1 MALSDNLRGALLMM
15 GSMAAFTVNDAFMK
29 SLAGDAPLYQLL
41 FLRGILATS
50 LIGVLA
56 LSQRAFTAS
65 IPRRD
70 IYLILGRV
78 VAEIGAAYYFLTAL
92 FNMPLANLTAILQAL
107 PLTVTLAAAVIFR
120 EKIGW
125 RRMTAIL
132 VGFTGVLL
140 IVRPGT
146 EGFNIFS
153 LYALV
158 SVAFVTARDL
168 FTRRLSGATPSLLVT
183 FSTSVSVMLAF
194 GIASLWQ
201 EWQPIPFDIGW
212 RIVGA
217 GGMVTLGYL
226 FSVLAMRVGEI
237 GFVAPFRYTSLIWAL
252 ILGFAIFGDWPQIL
266 TLIGAA
272 IVTASGLFTLWRE
285 RQLARSK
292 RGGGGH

>member
-1 MALSDNLRGALLMM
+1 MALSDNLRGAMLMM

-29 SLAGDAPLYQLL
+29 TLAGDAPLYQLL

-50 LIGVLA
+50 LIGALA
-56 LSQRAFTAS
+56 LSKRAFTAS

-132 VGFTGVLL
+132 VGFMGVLL

-153 LYALV
+153 IYALV

-183 FSTSVSVMLAF
+183 FSTSFSVMLAF

-212 RIVGA
+212 RIVWA

-292 RGGGGH
+292 RGATAH

>member
-1 MALSDNLRGALLMM
+1 MALSENLRGAMLMM
-15 GSMAAFTVNDAFMK
+15 GSMVAFTVNDAFMK

-41 FLRGILATS
+41 FLRGILATT
-50 LIGVLA
+50 LIGGLA
-56 LSQRAFTAS
+56 LSQRAFTTT

-132 VGFTGVLL
+132 VGFMGVLL

-153 LYALV
+153 IYALI

-183 FSTSVSVMLAF
+183 FSTSFSVMLAF

-201 EWQPIPFDIGW
+201 EWQPIPLDIGW

-252 ILGFAIFGDWPQIL
+252 ILGFVIFGDWPQIL

-285 RQLARSK
+285 RQLARAK
-292 RGGGGH
+292 RGARGP

>member
-1 MALSDNLRGALLMM
+1 MALSDNLRGAMLMM

-29 SLAGDAPLYQLL
+29 TLAGDAPLYQLL

-50 LIGVLA
+50 LIGALA

-132 VGFTGVLL
+132 VGFMGVLL

-153 LYALV
+153 IYALV

-183 FSTSVSVMLAF
+183 FSTSFSVMLAF

-212 RIVGA
+212 RIVWA

-292 RGGGGH
+292 RGATAH